1 MQILRGYDT
10 RISRDSLNVELC
22 QNVGDCHRI
31 HGNHSFSGLL
41 GPHYKNNIYRYEL

>member
-1 MQILRGYDT
+1 MQMQILRGYDT
-10 RISRDSLNVELC
+10 RIY
-22 QNVGDCHRI
+22 RI